1 MKKAYKFISVLH
13 EDWLL
18 CLQGTLVQIPD
29 AEAKGVEE
37 KDHRKGN
44 NH

>member
-1 MKKAYKFISVLH
+1 MKKGYKFISVLH

-29 AEAKGVEE
+29 AEDKWVEE
-37 KDHRKGN
+37 KDYG
-44 NH
+44 